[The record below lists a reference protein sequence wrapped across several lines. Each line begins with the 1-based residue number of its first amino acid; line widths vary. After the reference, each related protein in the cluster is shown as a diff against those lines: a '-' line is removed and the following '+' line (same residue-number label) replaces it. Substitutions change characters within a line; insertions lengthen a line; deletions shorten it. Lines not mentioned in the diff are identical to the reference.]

1 MISPAPARASAR
13 RSRSAAAR
21 HRSGR
26 ATVLEEDYEH
36 SVSHPNYDVAPDGAQ
51 LLMLEPA
58 GGGRQVVVVHGWVR
72 ELLAATGG
80 R

>member
-1 MISPAPARASAR
+1 M
-13 RSRSAAAR
+13 
-21 HRSGR
+21 
-26 ATVLEEDYEH
+26 LEEDYEH